1 MLSVNKLNQKS
12 RKNGGVEVICELSN
26 GIIQRSVFKYQGE
39 NVFFLIFNQK
49 IILRKDYFE
58 SEEGKNFLYSL
69 AKKELKELE

>member
-26 GIIQRSVFKYQGE
+26 GIVQRSLFKYQGE

-58 SEEGKNFLYSL
+58 SEELKNFLYSL